1 MLRSQA
7 VQYVAN
13 RTRWPLYKTMNI
25 TLELYDDPNGSDE
38 PINVKSNMWVMRVNG
53 QDFPNRNYSLV
64 TLEKAKTLT
73 ECLMKTQEIVK
84 EYEGDLWK

>member
-1 MLRSQA
+1 
-7 VQYVAN
+7 
-13 RTRWPLYKTMNI
+13 
-25 TLELYDDPNGSDE
+25 
-38 PINVKSNMWVMRVNG
+38 MWVMRVNG

-84 EYEGDLWK
+84 EYEGDL